1 MDLKNEM
8 NFKFGG
14 IFANTYS
21 SYHNKKRVEK
31 WSPYNVLKPQI
42 PMDREAWLAAVR
54 SVGSQKQPVFSY

>member
-31 WSPYNVLKPQI
+31 
-42 PMDREAWLAAVR
+42 
-54 SVGSQKQPVFSY
+54 